1 MKPISEVKREDFI
14 NKMFPY
20 KMDFSFVTYWIDE
33 SLPLDQQVEQKIE
46 KKMAEN
52 LPCSVQA
59 VSISDY
65 EREYVVLSPCLN
77 LTPGEAIP
85 SGAQIKAYM
94 NGKTNTATMREI
106 LSIDNLEVY
115 ETCGYK
121 IGCKIRVGTGAK
133 WTW

>member
-1 MKPISEVKREDFI
+1 MKPIAEINREDFI

-20 KMDFSFVTYWIDE
+20 RMDFSFVTYWIDE

-46 KKMAEN
+46 VKMAEN
-52 LPCSVQA
+52 LPCSVQTA
-59 VSISDY
+59 STATN
-65 EREYVVLSPCLN
+65 EKEYIVLSPCLN

-85 SGAQIKAYM
+85 SGAQIKVYM
-94 NGKTNTATMREI
+94 NGKTNTAKMTEI

>member
-1 MKPISEVKREDFI
+1 MNGTDFI
-14 NKMFPY
+14 KKLFPY
-20 KMDFSFVTYWIDE
+20 TMDFSFVTYWIDE

-65 EREYVVLSPCLN
+65 EREYIVLSPCLN

-85 SGAQIKAYM
+85 SGAQIKVYM

-106 LSIDNLEVY
+106 LSIDNLDVY
-115 ETCGYK
+115 ETFGYK
-121 IGCKIRVGTGAK
+121 VGCKIRVSSACK

>member
-85 SGAQIKAYM
+85 SGAQIKVYM

>member
-85 SGAQIKAYM
+85 SGAQIKVYM

-106 LSIDNLEVY
+106 LSIDNLKC
-115 ETCGYK
+115 TILAGIK
-121 IGCKIRVGTGAK
+121 
-133 WTW
+133 

>member
-77 LTPGEAIP
+77 LKPGEAIP
-85 SGAQIKAYM
+85 SGAQIKVYM

>member
-1 MKPISEVKREDFI
+1 MNPISEVKREDFI

-85 SGAQIKAYM
+85 SGAQIKVYM